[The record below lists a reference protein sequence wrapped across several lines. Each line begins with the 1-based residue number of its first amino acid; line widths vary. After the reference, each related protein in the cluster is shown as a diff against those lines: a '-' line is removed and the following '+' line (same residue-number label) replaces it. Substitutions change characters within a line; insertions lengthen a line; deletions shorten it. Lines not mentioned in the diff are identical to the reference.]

1 MAVLGLHCF
10 LGFSLVMS
18 SGGYY
23 LVELQGLLIAMTSLG
38 LEHGLQGTQASVVAV
53 HVGSFALRYVQS

>member
-1 MAVLGLHCF
+1 MAVLDLHCF

-38 LEHGLQGTQASVVAV
+38 LEHGLQGTQASVVV
-53 HVGSFALRYVQS
+53 HMGSVVVVPEL

>member
-38 LEHGLQGTQASVVAV
+38 LEHGLQGTQASVVAT
-53 HVGSFALRYVQS
+53 RRW